1 MSVYEKVKAELAR
14 KNLELEQQLE
24 QRRRNFDI
32 VFGKIVPRL
41 ESYFQKESDALLRDG
56 GRAKV
61 SSKLESPLRSI
72 TNMLF
77 ALPYEHQGLA
87 PSHSYQLT
95 VTMERLCTAEGKL
108 DVTRPKSATAD
119 LRPALLDVLGGVDEP
134 DFLIK
139 LDKSLARFLEMA
151 IHDDERDKNAPPT
164 VPAGTP
170 AAIAGAQP
178 VPAAAVAATAAAAAV
193 KAVPAAGVKK

>member
-56 GRAKV
+56 GRAAV
-61 SSKLESPLRSI
+61 SSRLESPLRSF
-72 TNMLF
+72 TTMVF
-77 ALPYEHQGLA
+77 ALPYENQHAQQGGV

-108 DVTRPKSATAD
+108 DVATGTGAAQAK
-119 LRPALLDVLGGVDEP
+119 PALLDALGGVDEP

-151 IHDDERDKNAPPT
+151 ILDDARDKRAP
-164 VPAGTP
+164 VPATPQSGTTAGSP
-170 AAIAGAQP
+170 AAAIA
-178 VPAAAVAATAAAAAV
+178 AV
-193 KAVPAAGVKK
+193 KK

>member
-61 SSKLESPLRSI
+61 SSRLESPLRSF
-72 TNMLF
+72 TTMLF
-77 ALPYEHQGLA
+77 ALPYEHQGAA

-108 DVTRPKSATAD
+108 DVTRPRPAGAD

-151 IHDDERDKNAPPT
+151 IHDDARDKDA
-164 VPAGTP
+164 
-170 AAIAGAQP
+170 
-178 VPAAAVAATAAAAAV
+178 PAAAPAAATVAAAATAATAAAAPV
-193 KAVPAAGVKK
+193 KTVQPAAIKK